1 MRFHI
6 ASEDEIKS
14 GKITDVYFE
23 RGVKVL
29 KAKKIDKWV
38 KGEVRAAEL
47 PDDWEWCV
55 FAGLEEVA
63 NLLSD
68 LKVNVYAMPEGTI
81 FHPEEPVVVV
91 EGMYTDF
98 AVYETALLGFLCQA
112 TGVATKAARCRLAAG
127 AERKLY
133 SFGAR
138 RMHPA
143 ITPMIE
149 RNAFIGGCDG
159 VAVGESARLIGE
171 RPVGT
176 MAHAL
181 ILTIGDELETF
192 KAFHQVI
199 EPEVKRVALIDTF
212 NDEKIAAIRAAE
224 ALGEDLFAVR
234 LDTPRS
240 RRGNF
245 LKIMEEVRWELDLRG
260 YNHVKIFLSGGL
272 DERKIVE
279 YNPYADAY
287 GVGTAISNAPVVDFS
302 FDLMEVDGKPF
313 AKRGKMSGSKSVLR
327 CLSCF
332 ATKVVPVGKETTRCD
347 CGGEME
353 SLLRPLIKEGEIM
366 AELPDPHK
374 IREYVLS
381 QLPHVSLY
389 LE

>member
-14 GKITDVYFE
+14 GKLTDVYFE
-23 RGVKVL
+23 RGVEIL

-38 KGEVRAAEL
+38 KGEVRATEL

-55 FAGLEEVA
+55 LAGLEETA
-63 NLLSD
+63 NLLSG

-127 AERKLY
+127 PERKLY

-171 RPVGT
+171 QPVGT

-192 KAFHQVI
+192 KAFHEVI

-224 ALGEDLFAVR
+224 ALGKDLFAVR

-245 LKIMEEVRWELDLRG
+245 LKIMQEVRWELDLRG
-260 YNHVKIFLSGGL
+260 YNHIKIFLSGGL
-272 DERKIVE
+272 DEQKIIE
-279 YNPYADAY
+279 YNPCADAY
-287 GVGTAISNAPVVDFS
+287 GVGTAISNAPVVDFA
-302 FDLMEVDGKPF
+302 FDLMEVEGKPF

-327 CLSCF
+327 CQNCF
-332 ATKVVPVGKETTRCD
+332 TSMVVPAGKEPAKCA
-347 CGGEME
+347 CGGELE
-353 SLLRPLIKEGEIM
+353 LLLRPIIKEGKVISEM
-366 AELPDPHK
+366 PDPHK
-374 IREYVLS
+374 IREYVLN
-381 QLPHVSLY
+381 QLPHVSLNI
-389 LE
+389 